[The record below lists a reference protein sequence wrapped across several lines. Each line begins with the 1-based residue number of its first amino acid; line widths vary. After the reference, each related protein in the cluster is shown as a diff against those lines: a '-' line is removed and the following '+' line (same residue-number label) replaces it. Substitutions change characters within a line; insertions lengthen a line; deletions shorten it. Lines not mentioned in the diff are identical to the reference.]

1 MTQLAF
7 PLDNVRFER
16 QGGLTDRALALLG
29 DGPAATSE
37 VAFRVMGITQG
48 GGAAAAAVFALL
60 GTDPRFRVSADGV
73 WSLSA
78 PATPPSIYDPKPWGP
93 SIAPA
98 EESTEDE
105 PDFLDRFVPKR
116 KIEAPPAPVIP
127 LRSLRE
133 EEWVVVDLET
143 TGGSPYRG
151 HRVTEVAA
159 VLVSGGRIAET
170 YSTLVNPQRR
180 IPGMITSLTG
190 ISEGMV
196 ADAPHFRDVAERV
209 QEAIGGKVFVAHNA
223 AFDWRFMCHEM
234 RMCTGTE
241 PRGRQLC
248 TVRLARK
255 LLPELPS
262 RGLDSLALYFG
273 LHIQS
278 RHRALDDAVATAH
291 ILIRFIEMLEER
303 GATDWNEMQRVLR
316 KRAQRKKRTKS
327 PKSMESA

>member
-37 VAFRVMGITQG
+37 VAQRVMGITHG

-73 WSLSA
+73 WSLTAPPRPYSA
-78 PATPPSIYDPKPWGP
+78 YDPLPYGGASGGSEAGDAPPSAGAPKPKRQ
-93 SIAPA
+93 APA
-98 EESTEDE
+98 E
-105 PDFLDRFVPKR
+105 
-116 KIEAPPAPVIP
+116 PAFP
-127 LRSLRE
+127 LRPLRE

-159 VLVSGGRIAET
+159 VCVSGGRITDT
-170 YSTLVNPQRR
+170 YCTLVNPQRR

-190 ISEGMV
+190 ISEAMV
-196 ADAPHFRDVAERV
+196 ANAPLFREVAEDV
-209 QEAIGGKVFVAHNA
+209 SDAIRGKVFVAHNA
-223 AFDWRFMCHEM
+223 PFDWRFLCHEM
-234 RMCTGTE
+234 QMALGVQ

-273 LHIQS
+273 LRIES
-278 RHRALDDAVATAH
+278 RHRALDDAVATAKL
-291 ILIRFIEMLEER
+291 LIRFIEMLEDR
-303 GATDWNEMQRVLR
+303 GAGDWAEMQRMLR
-316 KRAQRKKRTKS
+316 KRAERKKRTKS
-327 PKSMESA
+327 PKSMECA

>member
-29 DGPAATSE
+29 DGPAATAE
-37 VAFRVMGITQG
+37 VALRVMGITHG

-60 GTDPRFRVSADGV
+60 GTDPRFRVSPDGV
-73 WSLSA
+73 WSLASA
-78 PATPPSIYDPKPWGP
+78 PPSRSIYDPLPYGGP
-93 SIAPA
+93 AA
-98 EESTEDE
+98 VRGDE
-105 PDFLDRFVPKR
+105 PDDAL
-116 KIEAPPAPVIP
+116 PAPVAAPPPPPTPAIP
-127 LRSLRE
+127 LRSLWE

-159 VLVSGGRIAET
+159 VSVCGGRITDT
-170 YSTLVNPQRR
+170 YCTLVNPQRR

-190 ISEGMV
+190 ISEAMV
-196 ADAPHFRDVAERV
+196 AAAPRFSEVAEQV
-209 QEAIGGKVFVAHNA
+209 SDAIRGKVFVAHNA
-223 AFDWRFMCHEM
+223 GFDWRFMCHEM
-234 RMCTGTE
+234 RMATGME

-273 LHIQS
+273 LRIES
-278 RHRALDDAVATAH
+278 RHRALDDAVATARL
-291 ILIRFIEMLEER
+291 LIRFIEMLEER
-303 GATDWNEMQRVLR
+303 GATDWNEMQSILR

-327 PKSMESA
+327 PRSMESA

>member
-29 DGPAATSE
+29 HGPAATQE

-73 WSLSA
+73 WSLAAPPRPYSA
-78 PATPPSIYDPKPWGP
+78 YDPLPYGVPNDGAEAADASPPAAKAKRK
-93 SIAPA
+93 APA
-98 EESTEDE
+98 E
-105 PDFLDRFVPKR
+105 
-116 KIEAPPAPVIP
+116 PAFP
-127 LRSLRE
+127 LRPLRD

-159 VLVSGGRIAET
+159 VCVSGGRITDT
-170 YSTLVNPQRR
+170 YCTLVNPQRR

-190 ISEGMV
+190 ISEAMVMNAPPFREV
-196 ADAPHFRDVAERV
+196 ADDVSD
-209 QEAIGGKVFVAHNA
+209 AIRGKVFVAHNA
-223 AFDWRFMCHEM
+223 AFDWRFLCHEM
-234 RMCTGTE
+234 QMATGMQ

-273 LHIQS
+273 LRIEN
-278 RHRALDDAVATAH
+278 RHRALDDAVATAKL
-291 ILIRFIEMLEER
+291 LIRFIEMLEDR
-303 GATDWNEMQRVLR
+303 GAGDWSEMQAMLR